1 MDVASGGFNY
11 NVSLRLT
18 LKGQDMQFERIFTA
32 FTSIDLSSN
41 KFQEEVPQAIGDL
54 ASLLL
59 LNLSHNN
66 LLGSIPDKLG
76 SLDMLQSLDL
86 SWNQFTRN
94 IPEQLANLTSLAV
107 LDLSQNQLDC
117 GEISAKHVPP
127 SSMPQQKDGSEDF
140 ASIFS
145 WRDVL
150 MGCGCGL
157 VFGFIMGLV
166 MLRIVKPEWFINISE
181 CCYQKLKRR

>member
-86 SWNQFTRN
+86 SWNQFTGK

-107 LDLSQNQLDC
+107 LDLSQNQLV
-117 GEISAKHVPP
+117 GRILQGK
-127 SSMPQQKDGSEDF
+127 QF
-140 ASIFS
+140 NTFS
-145 WRDVL
+145 ND
-150 MGCGCGL
+150 
-157 VFGFIMGLV
+157 
-166 MLRIVKPEWFINISE
+166 S
-181 CCYQKLKRR
+181 